1 MLLPTPPLARTHLF
15 HSLDSN
21 MANCRRLKCQD
32 IGFLHN
38 KSFFPVLI
46 LYTESR
52 INLYKE
58 LLTEALVHLFFSS
71 VEPTKSIP
79 TIHFEIVDIVI

>member
-1 MLLPTPPLARTHLF
+1 MLLPKPPLARTHLF

-32 IGFLHN
+32 IGFLRN
-38 KSFFPVLI
+38 KSFFPVLT
-46 LYTESR
+46 LLESR

-58 LLTEALVHLFFSS
+58 LLTEALVHLFLSS
-71 VEPTKSIP
+71 AEPTKS
-79 TIHFEIVDIVI
+79 IHFEIVDIVI